1 MTSAAHSSRSD
12 PEAQPAPGLFRR
24 ALAMR
29 HSLSGK
35 VMGLTL
41 LVVMLAEVFIY
52 VPSIAR
58 YRLMWLEE
66 RLASAQIAVLALE
79 EAPEGM
85 VSPDLTDELLKN
97 ASVYSVTLKSA
108 GSGDVLFLS
117 KDMPPQ
123 PVVWEDLSDLS
134 VGHSIYRAFETLFQG
149 EGRNLG
155 VRGVARFRPDSLVEI
170 VIDETPLCAA
180 MIDYSW
186 NILQL
191 SIMIALATALFV
203 YFSLMRLTV
212 RPIERITRSMELFRQ
227 HPDDT
232 RYFIEASDRT
242 DEVGRTERQLYDMQ
256 RDLQAALHQRT
267 RLAELGTAVSK
278 INHDLRNILTSAQL
292 VSDQLAHIDDPKV
305 RRLGPKLFAA
315 IDRAVDLCTD
325 TLKYGRA
332 EEAPPHITKVALHML
347 VDDVQTLLGLEGH
360 ASIAFVNAV
369 EAAATVDADHDQLYR
384 ILMNLVRNAVQVLG
398 VAAVEGRPSEISITL
413 SRIDTEAGTM
423 DAIDVCDNGPGIPD
437 TVRADLFT
445 PFSVTATPGG
455 TGLGLAIAQ
464 ELTQAHGG
472 TLQVH
477 STGAEGTCFRIC
489 LPTMAAVDKVHVE
502 P

>member
-1 MTSAAHSSRSD
+1 
-12 PEAQPAPGLFRR
+12 
-24 ALAMR
+24 
-29 HSLSGK
+29 
-35 VMGLTL
+35 MGLTL

-58 YRLMWLEE
+58 FRVMWLEE

-85 VSPDLTDELLKN
+85 VSPDLTDELLRN

-108 GSGDVLFLS
+108 ASGDDLFLS
-117 KDMPPQ
+117 KDMPPL
-123 PVVWEDLSDLS
+123 PMVWEDLSNLS
-134 VGHSIYRAFETLFQG
+134 VGHSIYRAFGTLFRG

-155 VRGVARFRPDSLVEI
+155 VRGVARFRPDSSVEI

-180 MIDYSW
+180 MIEYSW
-186 NILQL
+186 NILGL
-191 SIMIALATALFV
+191 SIMIAFATALFV

-227 HPDDT
+227 HPDDS
-232 RYFIEASDRT
+232 RYVIDASDRT

-256 RDLQAALHQRT
+256 RDLQAALHQRA

-292 VSDQLAHIDDPKV
+292 VSDQLARIDDPKV
-305 RRLGPKLFAA
+305 RRLGPKLFAS

-332 EEAPPHITKVALHML
+332 EEAPPHVAKVALHML

-360 ASIAFVNAV
+360 ASIRLVNEV
-369 EAAATVDADHDQLYR
+369 DEGATVDADHDQLYR

-398 VAAVEGRPSEISITL
+398 VAGVKGREDEIRISLARVED
-413 SRIDTEAGTM
+413 DTGAM
-423 DAIDVCDNGPGIPD
+423 DAIDVMDNGPGIPD
-437 TVRADLFT
+437 TVRADLFK
-445 PFSVTATPGG
+445 PFSATATPGG
-455 TGLGLAIAQ
+455 TGLGLAIAR

-472 TLQVH
+472 TLQVL
-477 STGAEGTCFRIC
+477 SSEASGTCFRIC
-489 LPTMAAVDKVHVE
+489 LPTNAAVDRTHVE

>member
-1 MTSAAHSSRSD
+1 MGR
-12 PEAQPAPGLFRR
+12 F
-24 ALAMR
+24 LATR

-35 VMGLTL
+35 VMGLTI

-58 YRLMWLEE
+58 YRLAWLEE

-85 VSPDLTDELLKN
+85 VSPDLTDELLRN

-108 GSGDVLFLS
+108 TSGDELYLS

-123 PVVWEDLSDLS
+123 PVVWEDLSSFS
-134 VGHSIYRAFETLFQG
+134 VGNSIYRAFGTLFQG

-155 VRGVARFRPDSLVEI
+155 VRGVARFRPDSTVEI
-170 VIDETPLCAA
+170 VINETPLCAA

-186 NILQL
+186 NILRL
-191 SIMIALATALFV
+191 SIMIAIATALFV

-212 RPIERITRSMELFRQ
+212 RPIERITRSMEQFRQ
-227 HPDDT
+227 HPDDS
-232 RYFIEASDRT
+232 RFLIEASDRT

-292 VSDQLAHIDDPKV
+292 VSDQLARIDDPKV

-332 EEAPPHITKVALHML
+332 EEAPSHISKVALHVL

-360 ASIAFVNAV
+360 LSIGFVNAV
-369 EAAATVDADHDQLYR
+369 EASATVDADHDQLYR

-398 VAAVEGRPSEISITL
+398 VAAVEGRQSEVRVTL
-413 SRIDTEAGTM
+413 SRVEGAAGTM
-423 DAIDVCDNGPGIPD
+423 DAIDISDNGPGIPE
-437 TVRADLFT
+437 TVKADLFK
-445 PFSVTATPGG
+445 PFSVSATPGG
-455 TGLGLAIAQ
+455 SGLGLAIAR

-472 TLQVH
+472 TLQVL
-477 STGAEGTCFRIC
+477 SSDASGTCFRIC
-489 LPTMAAVDKVHVE
+489 LPTTPAVNKADVE